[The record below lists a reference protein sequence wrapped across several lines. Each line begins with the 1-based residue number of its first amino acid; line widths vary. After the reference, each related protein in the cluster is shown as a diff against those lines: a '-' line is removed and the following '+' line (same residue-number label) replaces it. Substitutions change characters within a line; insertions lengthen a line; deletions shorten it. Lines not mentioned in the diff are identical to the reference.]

1 MLTPALGGLPEH
13 LAQGSLQAVGGDVS
27 GHICV
32 GRGERGKPRRLSP
45 FRVTQAAGPHRPAG
59 RTASKASPFGG

>member
-1 MLTPALGGLPEH
+1 MLTPALGGLPEQVAH
-13 LAQGSLQAVGGDVS
+13 DSLETVGGGVS

-45 FRVTQAAGPHRPAG
+45 FRVTQAAGPHQPAG
-59 RTASKASPFGG
+59 RTASKASPFGR